1 MRRRP
6 PRDTRTDTL
15 FPYTTLFRSDAVLPV
30 VGHHRAVALVI
41 IAAGEIVPLLFDR
54 EAERAARRVERA
66 KAFGNDFL
74 ADPVPR
80 NHRDPV
86 AAPGAASC
94 HPSSPFNPAQRSEE
108 HTSALQSLMRN
119 S

>member
-1 MRRRP
+1 MYFCVLVLCLFFVLMILRP
-6 PRDTRTDTL
+6 PRTTLTYTL
-15 FPYTTLFRSDAVLPV
+15 FPYTTLFRS
-30 VGHHRAVALVI
+30 RAVALVI

-54 EAERAARRVERA
+54 EAERAGRRVERA

-94 HPSSPFNPAQRSEE
+94 H
-108 HTSALQSLMRN
+108 L
-119 S
+119 